1 MSICF
6 RTPLLPVRFIIAIR
20 GRNSIWNGSALKR
33 VRARTVFPPPRRRPA
48 SVYFVFFGEAKR
60 TNREGPSPLRSG
72 SSSIG
77 VLIKRVTGT
86 GRGGGWR
93 ETYFSPGRAQ
103 KTRALRAKKKWLFLF
118 FFPPP
123 HTISRVRRVSGF
135 CRNPVRNFG
144 TKGPNRTRSQSDDP
158 RRQIMSLRTFPD
170 ESFGSSGF
178 RFFAKLNNARK
189 SSPPRPI
196 YLRTTLLYTNRF
208 PVYTYV
214 HIVLGEQTKLKRPHT
229 DTRMRTQCETKH
241 QRILFVLR
249 FSIFQLVIV
258 KNLNCFLTS
267 KK

>member
-123 HTISRVRRVSGF
+123 PHHLEGPSSVGLLSESRPKLRDE
-135 CRNPVRNFG
+135 
-144 TKGPNRTRSQSDDP
+144 RTQSNSQSVGRP
-158 RRQIMSLRTFPD
+158 ATTNNELTNFSRRK
-170 ESFGSSGF
+170 F
-178 RFFAKLNNARK
+178 RF
-189 SSPPRPI
+189 
-196 YLRTTLLYTNRF
+196 
-208 PVYTYV
+208 V
-214 HIVLGEQTKLKRPHT
+214 
-229 DTRMRTQCETKH
+229 
-241 QRILFVLR
+241 R
-249 FSIFQLVIV
+249 FSIFR
-258 KNLNCFLTS
+258 
-267 KK
+267 